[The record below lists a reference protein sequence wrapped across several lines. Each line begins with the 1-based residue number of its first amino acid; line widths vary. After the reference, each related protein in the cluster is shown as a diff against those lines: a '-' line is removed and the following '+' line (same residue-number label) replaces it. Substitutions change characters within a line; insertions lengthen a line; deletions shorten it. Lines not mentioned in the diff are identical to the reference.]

1 MARLKLPGRITESDL
16 GFSRR
21 LEFEA
26 PVPKAETAVPKSPPP
41 SSTTETVDALPPQ
54 MPAGAKSESKGRTV
68 TRKRRQ
74 GTLATLPPEQPTSDA
89 EMVTVRVLYRLPDD
103 LLARATS
110 WADKARCPP
119 GTILRRAMSE
129 LRPDLVATLEAGI
142 DYRDIPPE
150 RARSSSHRFD
160 SSITLSRDAY
170 SRLCREID
178 PEGIAGLTP
187 ALSRWVRAKAI
198 AHLETYLTRAGY

>member
-1 MARLKLPGRITESDL
+1 MRFGVSPHGQKPCN
-16 GFSRR
+16 SR
-21 LEFEA
+21 
-26 PVPKAETAVPKSPPP
+26 SP
-41 SSTTETVDALPPQ
+41 
-54 MPAGAKSESKGRTV
+54 M
-68 TRKRRQ
+68 
-74 GTLATLPPEQPTSDA
+74 
-89 EMVTVRVLYRLPDD
+89 
-103 LLARATS
+103 
-110 WADKARCPP
+110 KARCPP
-119 GTILRRAMSE
+119 GTILRRAMAE
-129 LRPDLVATLEAGI
+129 LRPDLVAALEAGI

-170 SRLCREID
+170 GRLCREID